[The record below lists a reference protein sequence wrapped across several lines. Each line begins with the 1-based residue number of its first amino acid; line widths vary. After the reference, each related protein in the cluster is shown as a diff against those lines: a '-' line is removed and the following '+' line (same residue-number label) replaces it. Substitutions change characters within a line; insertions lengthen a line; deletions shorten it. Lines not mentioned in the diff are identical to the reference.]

1 MWVLDLLRNARS
13 LALLEEDMQ
22 DFADLYTGDSL
33 GNAHENEFRGNRRR
47 KAEIILHKAEF
58 ISFGALSRKSTQ
70 WRVQAA
76 VSSADSLLP
85 CVGPEVMHS
94 LQLLCGALTD
104 KMWTSYAIDTMCNID
119 D

>member
-85 CVGPEVMHS
+85 CVGPEVMHTHCS
-94 LQLLCGALTD
+94 CSVGHLWIKCGHHTLLIRCVT
-104 KMWTSYAIDTMCNID
+104 
-119 D
+119 